1 MSEQIAQA
9 PVAAK
14 YKTFIYRTDLEWIG
28 NRAGTLRAAGKP
40 EFRVASPPEFK
51 GEAGVWTPEDLFV
64 AAVNVCTM
72 TTFAAFAQRLN
83 LPVLSYRCEAE
94 GVLEFM
100 EGGYRFTRVTLRP
113 EIVVESDAAVAQA
126 EKTLGDAHKSCIVS
140 NSIVA
145 TVVIEPKI
153 RVP

>member
-1 MSEQIAQA
+1 
-9 PVAAK
+9 
-14 YKTFIYRTDLEWIG
+14 
-28 NRAGTLRAAGKP
+28 

-94 GVLEFM
+94 GPFTLHPE
-100 EGGYRFTRVTLRP
+100 EIERGGWFAPDEVTRW
-113 EIVVESDAAVAQA
+113 IA
-126 EKTLGDAHKSCIVS
+126 EKPHEFASGFVLIWRRLNQAK
-140 NSIVA
+140 
-145 TVVIEPKI
+145 
-153 RVP
+153 